1 MKVLCCYKGTY
12 PQGMA
17 MAKRLYMYAKICAS
31 IKFSFT
37 VFSEKCSS
45 KQHKGKPFDYHSY
58 IQWKKKSVFDS
69 YVIIR
74 DLYSSIYRLK
84 LFLLIFK
91 AKDYDIIFTSGYKW
105 PTILCFK
112 FICLL
117 TQKKLVIELNE
128 LPYSLSKTRFSF
140 LNKINSFI
148 LFNFI
153 YKLIDGYI
161 VISQKLFNVASKYKK
176 TNSKVFLI
184 PILINS
190 EDKIQRIKN
199 TSTPF
204 IFHAG
209 TLNDEKDGIIEV
221 FKAFGNLKSNLNTPI
236 KFILSNSKM
245 DVKTNK
251 IINQII
257 DDYDMKDN
265 IIFHNY
271 LTDTELR
278 LYYQKCIAV
287 VINRPNTYRNSF
299 NFSTKLG
306 ESLFYSIP
314 VITTNYGESRK
325 YLIDGFNCLIIDEK
339 KPVESISNHIYGLIS
354 NKYDVNFL
362 TQNGQKQ
369 ALDCF
374 DYKNFSDDFKYFILS
389 L

>member
-69 YVIIR
+69 NIIIR